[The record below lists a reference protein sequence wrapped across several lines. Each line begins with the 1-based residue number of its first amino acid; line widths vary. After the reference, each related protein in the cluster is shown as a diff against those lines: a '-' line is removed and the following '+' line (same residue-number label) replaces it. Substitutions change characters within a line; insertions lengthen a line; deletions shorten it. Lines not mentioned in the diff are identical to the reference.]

1 MKIPRIITYTA
12 VLAFLVFLYLIL
24 KTLSFYLVPCVF
36 GAFLAM
42 LMLPINRKLERWN
55 VPRVLAII
63 ISLLVILIV
72 VAGIGS
78 LFTSQVLAFAQD
90 LPEIK
95 NQLAIKLDQF
105 QHTIALK
112 TGFSIQS

>member
-1 MKIPRIITYTA
+1 MKLPRIILYTV
-12 VLAFLVFLYLIL
+12 VLAFVVFLYLIL
-24 KTLSFYLVPCVF
+24 KTLSFYIVPCVF

-42 LMLPINRKLERWN
+42 LMLPINRKLERWHI
-55 VPRVLAII
+55 PRVAAII

-72 VAGIGS
+72 VVGIGS

-95 NQLAIKLDQF
+95 NQLA
-105 QHTIALK
+105 LK
-112 TGFSIQS
+112 